1 MTVVPSDSGELAK
14 ETHWTAAKSISDT
27 DTDSYEIKKASLEI
41 EIVETKTVD
50 KIEIVETRT
59 VDKIEIVETKTVD
72 TKACLTTTV

>member
-14 ETHWTAAKSISDT
+14 ETHSTAKSISDT
-27 DTDSYEIKKASLEI
+27 DTDSYEIKEASLEI

-59 VDKIEIVETKTVD
+59 ADKIEIVETKTVD